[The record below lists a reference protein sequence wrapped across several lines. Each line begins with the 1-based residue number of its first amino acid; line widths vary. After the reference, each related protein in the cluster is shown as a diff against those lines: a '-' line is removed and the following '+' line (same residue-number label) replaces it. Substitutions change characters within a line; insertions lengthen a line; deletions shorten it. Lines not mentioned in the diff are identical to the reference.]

1 MKKIKDIIKEEL
13 LEIKRKYAD
22 ERRTEIVDSEDE
34 IDLEDLIPRHEC
46 VVTLTNAGYVK
57 RVSTDTY
64 SAQKRGGK
72 GLIAMGTK
80 DEDFI
85 ENILIANSHS
95 YILMFTDRGKIFL
108 KKVYELPESSRTAKG
123 SNLINLIE
131 IEKGE
136 KVTAMISLTEFN
148 DEEYLVMVT
157 KNGVIKRTAV
167 KEYEYKRKGGKIA
180 INLDEGDELIF
191 VGHTKGDSDVIIA
204 THNGQGARF
213 SENKVSIVGRTARGV
228 RGIELRD
235 DDYVIGAVIV
245 DESKELLTVT
255 ENGFG
260 KRSKF
265 EDFESRNR
273 GILGVKAHNITEKTG
288 KLAAIGVVDDTLD
301 VMAITNE
308 GVVIRTGV
316 DEIPVYNRSA
326 TGVKVM
332 KLDKKAK
339 VAKMS
344 FTTKDEEDETNENGE
359 AKVENTD
366 NVAEITENTVA
377 SDSNEVTPEKENI
390 KE

>member
-1 MKKIKDIIKEEL
+1 M
-13 LEIKRKYAD
+13 
-22 ERRTEIVDSEDE
+22 DSEDE

-85 ENILIANSHS
+85 ENILVANSHS

-136 KVTAMISLTEFN
+136 KVTAMISLTEFK

-191 VGHTKGDSDVIIA
+191 VGHTKGESDVIIA

-344 FTTKDEEDETNENGE
+344 FTTKDEEDEINENGE

-377 SDSNEVTPEKENI
+377 SDSNEVTPENENAKE
-390 KE
+390 